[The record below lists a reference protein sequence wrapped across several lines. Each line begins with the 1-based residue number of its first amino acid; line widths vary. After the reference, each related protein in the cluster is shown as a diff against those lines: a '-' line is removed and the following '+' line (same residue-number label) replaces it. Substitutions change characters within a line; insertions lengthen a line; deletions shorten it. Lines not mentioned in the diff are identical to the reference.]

1 MLQLEKKV
9 FHYFNQE
16 VFRDNNGTAVS
27 PAVPCPR
34 AAAAGPASGCWA
46 ARAAPV
52 WAVPQVLGRLT
63 HLTGRL
69 RGCARARVQDQGRVR
84 ETCISNQS
92 VEPWSRGNRPLPR
105 SHRVPCR
112 VRRGRAGRPD
122 SRDGVSACLSRAYR
136 CLFRVDQQVTCGV
149 CQSPRPKRPPC
160 GRFQAPGVPWRRG
173 GPWVGHL
180 PALCPSC
187 SPSPHPAP

>member
-34 AAAAGPASGCWA
+34 AAAAGPASGCRA
-46 ARAAPV
+46 ARAA
-52 WAVPQVLGRLT
+52 PQVLGRLT

-69 RGCARARVQDQGRVR
+69 HGCARARVQNQGRVR

-92 VEPWSRGNRPLPR
+92 VEPWSRGNRLFPEATACPAESGEAVR
-105 SHRVPCR
+105 GDQTRVT
-112 VRRGRAGRPD
+112 G
-122 SRDGVSACLSRAYR
+122 SAPVCHVLI
-136 CLFRVDQQVTCGV
+136 GV
-149 CQSPRPKRPPC
+149 C
-160 GRFQAPGVPWRRG
+160 FV
-173 GPWVGHL
+173 
-180 PALCPSC
+180 
-187 SPSPHPAP
+187 